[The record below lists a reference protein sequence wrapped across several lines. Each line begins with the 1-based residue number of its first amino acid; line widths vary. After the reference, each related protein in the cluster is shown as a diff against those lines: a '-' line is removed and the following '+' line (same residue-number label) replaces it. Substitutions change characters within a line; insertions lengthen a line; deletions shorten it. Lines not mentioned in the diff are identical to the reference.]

1 MCAALLK
8 EIYYNAQNPASFGGI
23 NRLVKESGLS
33 RKQVKEWL
41 QNQWTYSLH
50 RARKNKFPRRSYIT
64 RGLHFQWQLDLV
76 DMQKLSRYN
85 KGMHYILMGIDIFS
99 RYAFARPL
107 RDKTPKE
114 VVRAL
119 KSIFREEG
127 VAPKLIQT
135 DQGTEFENRIVR
147 HFLTQVHN
155 IELFSVKSP
164 LKAAMVERLNRTIK
178 ERMWRAFTR
187 QGNYRWLDLLPKL
200 IYSYNHSKHRILGQ
214 TPASVNRENEADVWL
229 RLYGREDQQAAAPA
243 FSLGDRVRLSRQ
255 KDLFEKGYLP
265 NWTEEEFIVHEII
278 DKYRPITY
286 RVSSLD
292 GEIIEGSF
300 YSEELQK
307 VTNQD
312 EMYRI
317 ERVIRTRGQGVH
329 KQALVK
335 WMGYRDPSWIQYSA
349 IQRIQNVD
357 RH

>member
-1 MCAALLK
+1 
-8 EIYYNAQNPASFGGI
+8 
-23 NRLVKESGLS
+23 
-33 RKQVKEWL
+33 
-41 QNQWTYSLH
+41 
-50 RARKNKFPRRSYIT
+50 
-64 RGLHFQWQLDLV
+64 
-76 DMQKLSRYN
+76 
-85 KGMHYILMGIDIFS
+85 MGNDIFS

-229 RLYGREDQQAAAPA
+229 RLYGREEQQAAAPT

-265 NWTEEEFIVHEII
+265 NWTEEEFVVHEII

-335 WMGYRDPSWIQYSA
+335 WMGYRDPSWIQYTA